1 MQVADIHL
9 LAKLLNRVKF
19 TILKRKFETLNT
31 SLNTIQAKALQNLLH
46 IHPQQCITLVVM
58 ADEN

>member
-9 LAKLLNRVKF
+9 LIKLPNRVKF
-19 TILKRKFETLNT
+19 TILKCKFKTLNA

-46 IHPQQCITLVVM
+46 IHPQECVALVVM